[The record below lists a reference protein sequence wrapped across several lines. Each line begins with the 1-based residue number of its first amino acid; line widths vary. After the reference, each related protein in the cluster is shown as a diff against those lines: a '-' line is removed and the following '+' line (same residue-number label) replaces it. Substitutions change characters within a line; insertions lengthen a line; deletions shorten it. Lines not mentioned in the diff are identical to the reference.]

1 MNEIIDIND
10 DEHCKFFLNGNGA
23 IACLITPGT
32 WEQTFAVIYHDET
45 FEVVYGR
52 EQENRFFLSQF
63 IIYGLTKY
71 ESSDF
76 PWHVIPHS
84 YLSVDQ
90 KNVLIRKAEE
100 IIRTINGN
108 E

>member
-23 IACLITPGT
+23 IACLIIPGT
-32 WEQTFAVIYHDET
+32 WEQTFAIIYQDET
-45 FEVVYGR
+45 FEVKYGR
-52 EQENRFFLSQF
+52 EQENRHFLSQLNL
-63 IIYGLTKY
+63 YGSIEY
-71 ESSDF
+71 VSCDF

-84 YLSVDQ
+84 YLSADQ
-90 KNVLIRKAEE
+90 KNILTSKAEE
-100 IIRTINGN
+100 IINTILSN